1 MGPATEYRPPSWT
14 GVGFG
19 LLRQVQRNWSVG
31 DFGAGCA
38 EKGETQKKLGNSGT
52 SLYIVLGKSENL
64 NLRDDL
70 DSDPKEHLFVALLVP
85 IS

>member
-1 MGPATEYRPPSWT
+1 M
-14 GVGFG
+14 GFG
-19 LLRQVQRNWSVG
+19 LRQVQRNWSVG

-70 DSDPKEHLFVALLVP
+70 D
-85 IS
+85 